1 MPKAIVLEESAN
13 EKITDS
19 WGSLTWFASGKLG
32 NSDGMTIGR
41 ALIKPGC
48 ENPLHSHPNCAEVLV
63 VMQGRIAHVI
73 ENGNEVEM
81 TVGDTI
87 SLPAGLPHKAR
98 NIGEEDA
105 ILSISFDSADRQT
118 NLE

>member
-1 MPKAIVLEESAN
+1 
-13 EKITDS
+13 
-19 WGSLTWFASGKLG
+19 
-32 NSDGMTIGR
+32 
-41 ALIKPGC
+41 
-48 ENPLHSHPNCAEVLV
+48 
-63 VMQGRIAHVI
+63 VI

-98 NIGEEDA
+98 NIGAEDA

-118 NLE
+118 KLE